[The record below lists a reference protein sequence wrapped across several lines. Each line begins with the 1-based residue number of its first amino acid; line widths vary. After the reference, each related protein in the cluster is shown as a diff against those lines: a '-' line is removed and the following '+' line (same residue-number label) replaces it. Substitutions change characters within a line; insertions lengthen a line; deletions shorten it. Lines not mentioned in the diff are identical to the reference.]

1 MFIGGVWREASD
13 GRTIDVLNPA
23 TEQVVAQVPNA
34 SDADLDDALAAA
46 ASGFAV
52 WRRTAPADR
61 ADVLDRAGGCCS
73 NGCRRSP
80 RS

>member
-23 TEQVVAQVPNA
+23 TEEVVAQAPNA

-46 ASGFAV
+46 ASGFA
-52 WRRTAPADR
+52 PAR
-61 ADVLDRAGGCCS
+61 CASRRAGSSPSG
-73 NGCRRSP
+73 RS
-80 RS
+80 STI